1 VFDVLGSWLD
11 RLRIVRAATRE
22 CLGFE
27 WLEFRRERRCRRTL
41 VGECSMGELEHQI
54 AAQEAMMSLMRGNHA
69 QTVRELIAVTRA
81 CVLPQ
86 LAVSDRQFKCLCE
99 LFGTTVLEAL
109 YLIDRLGRSL
119 DVDGDVCE
127 FGVAQGRTS
136 ALIAA
141 TLLDKNSPKR
151 LWLYDS
157 FEGLPAPSEK
167 DTLLNDIFGLGSIGA
182 YKGHLAIPE
191 TEVIGEL
198 SKQGFP
204 EAQVEICKGWIE
216 ESLSAGRCPAK
227 VAFAYLDMDFYR
239 STADALF
246 MLAERM
252 PAGGSIIV
260 DDYGFFSAGV
270 QTAVQEI
277 MTARPDE
284 FELENPFGFKFA
296 ILQKR

>member
-1 VFDVLGSWLD
+1 
-11 RLRIVRAATRE
+11 
-22 CLGFE
+22 
-27 WLEFRRERRCRRTL
+27 
-41 VGECSMGELEHQI
+41 MGELEHKI
-54 AAQEAMMSLMRGNHA
+54 AALEAMMNLLRGNQA

-81 CVLPQ
+81 CVLPG
-86 LAVSDRQFKCLCE
+86 LAVSARQFRCLCS
-99 LFGTTVLEAL
+99 LYGTTALEAL
-109 YLIDRLGRSL
+109 YLIDRLGKSF

-141 TLLDKNSPKR
+141 TILDNNSSKR

-182 YKGHLAIPE
+182 YKGYIAIPE
-191 TEVIGEL
+191 AEVIGEL

-204 EAQVEICKGWIE
+204 EQQVEICKGWIE
-216 ESLSAGRCPAK
+216 ESLSVGRCPAK

-252 PAGGSIIV
+252 PSGGSIIV

-277 MTARPDE
+277 MTARPGE